1 MTHIGHS
8 EKVFNME
15 RLLLIL
21 ILTFSFQTLTN
32 AEQEWIKKKEKNKW
46 ITKNETKKIQWIT
59 KKNKNNDLVYIT
71 LLPLSFVIFYI
82 KRLYIK

>member
-1 MTHIGHS
+1 MTHIKHS
-8 EKVFNME
+8 EKVFIMK

>member
-1 MTHIGHS
+1 M
-8 EKVFNME
+8 N

-71 LLPLSFVIFYI
+71 LLPLSFAIFYI
-82 KRLYIK
+82 KRLYSK

>member
-1 MTHIGHS
+1 M
-8 EKVFNME
+8 K

-59 KKNKNNDLVYIT
+59 KKNKNNDLVYLT
-71 LLPLSFVIFYI
+71 LLPLSFAIFNI
-82 KRLYIK
+82 KRLYSK

>member
-8 EKVFNME
+8 EKVFIMK

-71 LLPLSFVIFYI
+71 LLPLSFAIFYI
-82 KRLYIK
+82 KRLYSK